1 LSYLQKLPLD
11 ALKIDQSF
19 VRRINTNA
27 GETTIVS
34 AIINMGRS
42 LNLRVIAEGVET
54 VGDLAFLKAHH
65 CDEAQGFYFSKPVPA
80 DQFAS
85 FFERHKSRSF
95 KGSPGRVSEER
106 TAPLAG
112 VG

>member
-1 LSYLQKLPLD
+1 
-11 ALKIDQSF
+11 
-19 VRRINTNA
+19 VN
-27 GETTIVS
+27 

-54 VGDLAFLKAHH
+54 AGDLAFLKAHH

-95 KGSPGRVSEER
+95 KGSPGRASEEWASPS
-106 TAPLAG
+106 TAVTNLLTSRSSRR
-112 VG
+112 VGLNVRNLSS